1 MRFRLFVFVLMVVL
15 AAFSVSLF
23 AQSTPQSDPTL
34 DAHVAE
40 AFVEASAAAKSSNHD
55 QAAQIYWSIA
65 ERFPDH
71 ADAPRAAKQ
80 AAYTIDKL
88 GDRDKSIAAFKR
100 ALDMYPDSGYAPAL
114 KRCLALSYQAKGEKE
129 RAIRE
134 LDDLISRYPKSDA
147 ACLGLINLGL
157 LHIAQVCKQNTDEQ
171 NWQRKEEA
179 DAAFRRVT
187 ETFPDKRDLCAKAEM
202 YRAGIAF
209 ERALAQR
216 STWDIAAEQI
226 RNVLSTYADAPGAI
240 KARLE
245 IMLAE
250 IALENS
256 DASAALQRAE
266 DVLKSYPGCKL
277 EMVWSHYIAGNACES
292 RGDYA
297 TALTHYSAI
306 IDGKYTEVDNFANRD
321 ITLYSLR
328 RSANCYARLGQPDKE
343 RQMWEAIIQRYP
355 DNPIAKIAEAELA
368 KRVGGK

>member
-1 MRFRLFVFVLMVVL
+1 MRFRLFVFVLIVVL

-55 QAAQIYWSIA
+55 QAAEIYWSIA

-80 AAYTIDKL
+80 AAYTTDKL

-202 YRAGIAF
+202 YRVGIAF
-209 ERALAQR
+209 ERVLAQR

-250 IALENS
+250 IAMENGDYQDQARRA
-256 DASAALQRAE
+256 DALIQA
-266 DVLKSYPGCKL
+266 YPQCKL
-277 EMVWSHYIAGNACES
+277 EIGWASLIAGYGYENT
-292 RGDYA
+292 GDYA
-297 TALTHYSAI
+297 TALKRYLLVIEGHYA
-306 IDGKYTEVDNFANRD
+306 VADNFKGLD
-321 ITLYSLR
+321 VTLFCLM
-328 RSANCYARLGQPDKE
+328 RSAECHVRTGETAKALDIWQTVLKN
-343 RQMWEAIIQRYP
+343 YP
-355 DNPIAKIAEAELA
+355 SSPKASLSAAMIAKY
-368 KRVGGK
+368 GGK